1 MLYLKRRRTAYG
13 YSIGIQ
19 ALIRNDSVTLILIEY
34 PYEGSAF
41 LKLNQHFLSH
51 DVDGQTVIVPTAG
64 AEFHGLIQC
73 NKTLSAIAECLKN
86 DITENEIVDTLCNR
100 FDGDRE
106 DIAADVHEAIG
117 RLRKIGAIDE

>member
-1 MLYLKRRRTAYG
+1 M
-13 YSIGIQ
+13 
-19 ALIRNDSVTLILIEY
+19 
-34 PYEGSAF
+34 
-41 LKLNQHFLSH
+41 KLNQHFLSH
-51 DVDGQTVIVPTAG
+51 DVAGQTVIVPTAG
-64 AEFHGLIQC
+64 AEFHGLIQG

-86 DITENEIVDTLCNR
+86 DVIEDEIVDTLCTR